1 MTPTQRSYAELHLA
15 VFLFGFTAI
24 LGDLISLPALS
35 LVWWRVFFASLSFFF
50 LLPVIKLFRTT
61 QRKIL
66 LQYMGIGLLVA
77 LHWIC
82 FFGAIKLANPSIVLV
97 CMATT
102 SFFTSLVEPLFSRK
116 KIKAYEILLGL
127 LIIPGMVLIVKGAEI
142 GMLPGIA
149 VGLIAALMAAL
160 FATLNKLLVG
170 NLEEKSVSF
179 LELGSAWLFLSIVL
193 PFYFF
198 FSEEGPSISFWPQ
211 GPDWLYL
218 IVLALLC
225 TTLAYV
231 LALRSLRHLS
241 AFASN
246 LTVNLEPVYG
256 IILAYFL
263 LDDKQELGSH
273 FYWGALLILLS
284 VFAYPILRRWNK
296 RKLQSTL

>member
-50 LLPVIKLFRTT
+50 LLPVIKLFRST

-102 SFFTSLVEPLFSRK
+102 SFFTSLVEPLFSKK
-116 KIKAYEILLGL
+116 KINAYEILLGL

-263 LDDKQELGSH
+263 LDDKQELDPH

-284 VFAYPILRRWNK
+284 VFAYPILRRWSK